1 MPKPYS
7 SDLRQRAIA
16 LVEDGQS
23 RSAVARLLNLSKS
36 VVILWAKDY
45 RETGKQAAKPMG
57 GRRRFALLSERDW
70 LLARI
75 AAAPDLTGM
84 ALRAELAE
92 RGVKVSYDA
101 VWRFL
106 RAERLTFKKRMARPV
121 RKRDLSWQCRSASTY
136 PVSGT
141 SPGQDGYP
149 RVPGPH
155 KNSGAVHHI

>member
-7 SDLRQRAIA
+7 SDLRYRAIA
-16 LVEDGQS
+16 LVEGGQS

-36 VVILWAKDY
+36 VVILWLRDY
-45 RETGKQAAKPMG
+45 RASGKQAALPMG

-84 ALRAELAE
+84 ALRAELAQ
-92 RGVKVSYDA
+92 RGTKVSYDA

-106 RAERLTFKKRMARPV
+106 RDERLTFKKKFAR
-121 RKRDLSWQCRSASTY
+121 RRA
-136 PVSGT
+136 
-141 SPGQDGYP
+141 
-149 RVPGPH
+149 GP
-155 KNSGAVHHI
+155 ARRRPQA